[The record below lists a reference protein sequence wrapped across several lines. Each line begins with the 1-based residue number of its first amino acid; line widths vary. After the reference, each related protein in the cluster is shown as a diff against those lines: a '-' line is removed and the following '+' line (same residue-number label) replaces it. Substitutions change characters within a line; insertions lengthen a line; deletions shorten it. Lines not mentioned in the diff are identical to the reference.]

1 MAGIQKS
8 FLSRA
13 RTRWQREFAFLKQV
27 HLNEVPQLNKGTNF
41 LCDHYFAE
49 RGRAY
54 FFQFD
59 FSPKRLGEFTIG
71 ATVSDSLT
79 RSILEHGMGAPSPT
93 ALGMYSIGSFIG
105 AQTRR
110 WALIDNNAQ
119 GDELFRSL
127 GVEPVGLAG
136 KRSRNTWYPPSFEV
150 PQEQIIDSAIE
161 DINIVLKQYVFPK
174 LQIEYEKLQG

>member
-8 FLSRA
+8 FLSRV
-13 RTRWQREFAFLKQV
+13 RTRWQRELPFLKPV
-27 HLNEVPQLNKGTNF
+27 HLSEVPQLNKGTNF

-54 FFQFD
+54 FIQFD
-59 FSPKRLGEFTIG
+59 FSPKRFGEFTIG

-79 RSILEHGMGAPSPT
+79 RSILEHGMGDPSPT
-93 ALGMYSIGSFIG
+93 AIGMYAIGPFIG

-110 WALIDNNAQ
+110 WALIDHNAQ

-127 GVEPVGLAG
+127 GVEPNKCQSSLLTLPGRADKGLPCRASYALSTLG
-136 KRSRNTWYPPSFEV
+136 PCITS
-150 PQEQIIDSAIE
+150 
-161 DINIVLKQYVFPK
+161 
-174 LQIEYEKLQG
+174 